1 MRRPPRN
8 PKENIFGRST
18 ALLSFLQGLSVLVIV
33 LVTYIIVLS
42 RGQGEME
49 ARAFTFTTL
58 IIANL
63 ALIFTNRS
71 WTRPILKTLKSPNP
85 ALWYVTFGA
94 LLFLGMVLY
103 IPFLR
108 NLFLLSI
115 LHINDLL
122 ICLVLGIVSII
133 WFEALK
139 IIKLELNTN

>member
-1 MRRPPRN
+1 
-8 PKENIFGRST
+8 
-18 ALLSFLQGLSVLVIV
+18 VLF
-33 LVTYIIVLS
+33 TYIIVLS

-58 IIANL
+58 IVANL

-71 WTRPILKTLKSPNP
+71 WTRTILKTLKSPNS

-103 IPFLR
+103 VPFLR

-122 ICLVLGIVSII
+122 ICLVLGFVSIM
-133 WFEALK
+133 WFEVLK
-139 IIKLELNTN
+139 LIKLKLNSD